1 MAVKTDND
9 VIRVFLPLL
18 NTALNATAYAPVT
31 IVQSYQPTQQGVDS
45 DPQVYFFKTGH
56 RRYGFLKRFDQ
67 WNDIS
72 QEMEHVES
80 QWIESQW
87 QISALLRQNPATP
100 NQFTAS
106 DLVNEVAAILQ
117 SDTIRIALMNEG
129 IGILRIENVSNPY
142 FVDDFENFEASPSF
156 TFTLTYQNS
165 RVSTNPIVS
174 EFNNKIIGV

>member
-9 VIRVFLPLL
+9 VIQIFLPLIT
-18 NTALNATAYAPVT
+18 TAINATSFAPV
-31 IVQSYQPTQQGVDS
+31 IVAQSYQPTQQGVES
-45 DPQVYFFKTGH
+45 DPQVVFHKVGH
-56 RRYGFLKRFDQ
+56 KRYGFLKRFDQ
-67 WNDIS
+67 WNSVDM
-72 QEMEHVES
+72 EMEHVES

-87 QISALLRQNPATP
+87 QVAALIRQNPATP

-117 SDTIRIALMNEG
+117 SDTIRIALMDEG

-156 TFTLTYQNS
+156 DFTLTYQNTRTS
-165 RVSTNPIVS
+165 LNPVVS